1 MRLYNTLTRR
11 VETVEPLKPGFIG
24 VYACGLTVYD
34 FTHLGHLR
42 KYTMDDVLIR
52 ALRHAG
58 FTVTFVQN
66 VTDVGHLASDG
77 DTGEDK
83 LEKGAKKYSK
93 TVWDIAHEFEAYFW
107 RSMDLMGNVRPD
119 VSCRATEH
127 IEAQLEMVKTL
138 EKKGFAY
145 VIEGDGVYFDTSKIS
160 DYGKL
165 AGFDP
170 EALQEG
176 ARVEVVA
183 GKRSKTD
190 FALWKFERPGEDR
203 AMVWSSPWAERS
215 FPGWHIECSAM
226 ALQHLTDV
234 KQADGS
240 FLWEKAETIA
250 IHTGGIDHIPVHHTN
265 EIAQAEAAT
274 GKQPFVKYWVH
285 HNFLRVGG
293 EKMSKSL
300 GNFFTIDDI
309 LKRGFSPKALR
320 LLFLTT
326 HYRSEMNFT
335 WETLEGMQKTY
346 LRLLETV
353 VQLRGE
359 QERTV
364 LSPEKLAKVDDFRA
378 CFFDSIENDLNTAE
392 AVALIWEVVKSN
404 IPGPDKY
411 DLLVEFDEVLGLG
424 FSTAEKEL
432 QVLQAAQA
440 ARTFTETD
448 ERLPEEVRQLLAERK
463 AAKEGKDWATSD
475 ALRQRLFAQGYA
487 VTDISSTV
495 QQLAKV

>member
-11 VETVEPLKPGFIG
+11 IETVEPLHSGSVG
-24 VYACGLTVYD
+24 LYACGLTVYD
-34 FTHLGHLR
+34 YTHLGHLR

-52 ALRHAG
+52 AMRHSG
-58 FTVTFVQN
+58 FKVKFVQN

-83 LEKGAKKYSK
+83 LEKGAKKYNK
-93 TVWDIAHEFEAYFW
+93 TVWDIAHEFEDYFW
-107 RSMDLMGNVRPD
+107 RSMDMMGNARPD
-119 VSCRATEH
+119 VSCRATDH
-127 IEAQLEMVKTL
+127 IPAQLEMVKAL

-145 VIEGDGVYFDTSKIS
+145 VIEDDGVYFDTSKIA

-170 EALQEG
+170 AALQEG
-176 ARVEVVA
+176 ARVEMVA

-190 FALWKFERPGEDR
+190 FALWKFERPGENR
-203 AMVWSSPWAERS
+203 AMVWPSPWAERS

-226 ALQHLTDV
+226 AMEYLTDI
-234 KQADGS
+234 KQPDGS
-240 FLWEKAETIA
+240 FQWEKAEPIT

-265 EIAQAEAAT
+265 EIAQAEAAS
-274 GKQPFVKYWVH
+274 GKQPFVQYWVH
-285 HNFLRVGG
+285 HNFLRVNG

-309 LKRGFSPKALR
+309 LKRHISPKALR

-346 LRLLETV
+346 RRLLEMV
-353 VQLRGE
+353 VQFKTE
-359 QERTV
+359 AERTA
-364 LSPEKLAKVDDFRA
+364 LSEEKLVKIDEYRKR
-378 CFFDSIENDLNTAE
+378 FFESVENDLNTAE
-392 AVALIWEVVKSN
+392 AVAIIWEVSKSN
-404 IPGPDKY
+404 IPGRDKF

-424 FSTAEKEL
+424 LQTAEKQLAEMKD
-432 QVLQAAQA
+432 
-440 ARTFTETD
+440 TEAESIFSESD
-448 ERLPEEVRQLLAERK
+448 EALPVDVRKLLADRK
-463 AAKEGKDWATSD
+463 AAKEAKEWSKADQLRGEVQTLGYTIKDGA
-475 ALRQRLFAQGYA
+475 GG
-487 VTDISSTV
+487 V
-495 QQLAKV
+495 QEVQKV